1 MAEVDYED
9 GVRWLRHPV
18 SKPFGKLRMSALA
31 EACSRGSV
39 EEVRDLLEDVMR
51 REDAAESM
59 AAELK
64 AQDDWAGSSPLH
76 WAAFAERGAECVE
89 MLLARGADA
98 NLPNGRDASLPIH
111 LGARYGRLDSVKIL
125 VASPFG
131 CEVDA
136 PNGLGNTALHE
147 CAFQGHPET
156 AEELCKMSA
165 DLERQNVSGLT
176 PLLAAVQSGK
186 LEVLQVR
193 SSTADTAAAAPLAP
207 RRTPHAST
215 HTHAHSPRH
224 THTRARACPAT
235 SSRQVLLGR
244 GGRTDTLPGNDGAPP
259 RAPRRS
265 PSFYTRKYAGMW
277 RRSSLVGQMRRGGS
291 SNRVASEQPSSVVGR
306 ALSAA
311 AAAAEAEEKAS
322 SGGGV
327 LTPSREATGESSASV
342 GTTASSKDGNNSGRG
357 SSRNIAMRVASS
369 AGMGFQ
375 RMRARHKASSSSSS
389 SGAAPDAMKAARVRA
404 PRASVAGIPYATPQP
419 RGSNTCEEGRTA
431 RLSDVRSLTPA
442 AAHTRQSLASAS
454 TPVPSPRNHAK
465 PCSGFALSFVVPN
478 EGALSLAFTA
488 GSLPIIN
495 ELLLHRWRRR
505 ELPSKARHAAPR
517 RAAPR
522 RTRDVGSNPL
532 RSPLSAHHQMRRA
545 VSPLARG
552 SPVVAAGC
560 LPIRFASRRLAH
572 LTLPLAFR
580 DRPSVQGA
588 RGRRGRRR
596 AVRGLPRARDALP
609 RRRRRR
615 PAARGD
621 VDPRPRRYAASEPA
635 RQTYPCKKTLDS
647 LNRLPLVAHDPP
659 RHPSYPRRPAPATVT
674 YEETVRLFTLLVLS
688 YAYAASE
695 LCPSTIR
702 SAHCSA

>member
-1 MAEVDYED
+1 MSDAKLPLPAAPGRAGQQTPASSGGVSSAAPPSGTRTETGEQPHRTSASRPSNRSSTCGGWAISQLIGAVAEVDYED

-454 TPVPSPRNHAK
+454 TPVPSPPGK
-465 PCSGFALSFVVPN
+465 PCKTTQRLRALVR
-478 EGALSLAFTA
+478 GAQRGRALAR
-488 GSLPIIN
+488 
-495 ELLLHRWRRR
+495 LHRRLAADHQRAAPPPL
-505 ELPSKARHAAPR
+505 EAARAPVQGAPR

-522 RTRDVGSNPL
+522 R
-532 RSPLSAHHQMRRA
+532 
-545 VSPLARG
+545 
-552 SPVVAAGC
+552 AA
-560 LPIRFASRRLAH
+560 PHA
-572 LTLPLAFR
+572 
-580 DRPSVQGA
+580 
-588 RGRRGRRR
+588 
-596 AVRGLPRARDALP
+596 
-609 RRRRRR
+609 
-615 PAARGD
+615 
-621 VDPRPRRYAASEPA
+621 
-635 RQTYPCKKTLDS
+635 
-647 LNRLPLVAHDPP
+647 
-659 RHPSYPRRPAPATVT
+659 
-674 YEETVRLFTLLVLS
+674 
-688 YAYAASE
+688 
-695 LCPSTIR
+695 
-702 SAHCSA
+702 